1 MKDLKVVYYINGKNE
16 EFANWMRYVNCS
28 RNEEEQNMI
37 AYQFHGK
44 IFYRVYKDVEAG
56 TEFLVWYGEEYA
68 GELGIALEEEA
79 KGPVQGNKCTN
90 LILQK
95 KKIAYWS
102 SKVTTM
108 SYFFLLS
115 DFPST
120 SSPSCNSL
128 LLSWTLSWMVE
139 ELGKGN

>member
-16 EFANWMRYVNCS
+16 QFANWMRYVNCS

-68 GELGIALEEEA
+68 GELGIALEE
-79 KGPVQGNKCTN
+79 KTVNIIPGNGECR
-90 LILQK
+90 LCGIVV
-95 KKIAYWS
+95 I
-102 SKVTTM
+102 
-108 SYFFLLS
+108 
-115 DFPST
+115 
-120 SSPSCNSL
+120 
-128 LLSWTLSWMVE
+128 
-139 ELGKGN
+139 